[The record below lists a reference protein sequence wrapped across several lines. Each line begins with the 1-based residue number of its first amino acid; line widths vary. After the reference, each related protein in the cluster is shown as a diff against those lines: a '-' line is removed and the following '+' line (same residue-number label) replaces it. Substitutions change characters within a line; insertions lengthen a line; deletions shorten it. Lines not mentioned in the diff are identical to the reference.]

1 MGYDAGF
8 DMIPPLSKGFVDRYN
23 WDRFMDR
30 IKDHYKDDAQVEMKP
45 NYLKAGEHPML
56 PLEGNKLLRF
66 SAKISGSIAATTG
79 VEHYIDTVTRIAKD
93 HFGRR
98 VWYWNELY
106 DRYGEYN
113 WDEVNDSFKSYEKE
127 DAVSDHASTSPSVS
141 ELKSNKEEGIPVF
154 EVKELPGKGRGL
166 IACVDIAP
174 GTRILCEKPLLTAG
188 AHPMSVEKLEKVFA
202 AKLRALPKPSQR
214 QFLSLHN
221 NHPGK
226 FPFSNTFRTNAL
238 PCGPDSP
245 EGGVYPTVC
254 FINHSCIPNAH
265 NNWNPKAEHE
275 TIHAIRPIRAG
286 EEIMIAYD
294 RGGPLDVRRAFL
306 QKSFGFECVIEKL
319 DITIGDPMHM
329 IAMPDKSLG
338 ACRSLLM
345 ALDCENAG
353 YAGILNSRVYYD
365 AFQVCIAHGDQAR
378 ASVFAERSYE
388 TRVLCEGMTLQRQR
402 GRKLLR
408 YGL

>member
-1 MGYDAGF
+1 M
-8 DMIPPLSKGFVDRYN
+8 
-23 WDRFMDR
+23 
-30 IKDHYKDDAQVEMKP
+30 
-45 NYLKAGEHPML
+45 
-56 PLEGNKLLRF
+56 
-66 SAKISGSIAATTG
+66 
-79 VEHYIDTVTRIAKD
+79 
-93 HFGRR
+93 
-98 VWYWNELY
+98 
-106 DRYGEYN
+106 
-113 WDEVNDSFKSYEKE
+113 
-127 DAVSDHASTSPSVS
+127 
-141 ELKSNKEEGIPVF
+141 EEGIPVF

-188 AHPMSVEKLEKVFA
+188 AHPMSVEKLEKMFA
-202 AKLRALPKPSQR
+202 AKLRALPKSSQR
-214 QFLSLHN
+214 QFLSPQN

-226 FPFSNTFRTNAL
+226 FPFSNIFKTNAL

-245 EGGVYPTVC
+245 EGGVYPTIC

-265 NNWNPKAEHE
+265 NNWNPNAEHE

-306 QKSFGFECVIEKL
+306 QKSFGFKCTCCGCARPSFELEVSNNLRQAIEKL
-319 DITIGDPMHM
+319 DVAIGDPMYM
-329 IAMPDKSLG
+329 KAMPDKSLG

-345 ALDCENAG
+345 ALDREYAG

-365 AFQVCIAHGDQAR
+365 AFQICIAHGDQAR

-388 TRVLCEGMTLQRQR
+388 TRVLCEGGDSPEAKRMKALALRPATHATFGMGSMKWKTSKALVPKELDDAQLQDS
-402 GRKLLR
+402 LF
-408 YGL
+408 